1 MGAVAIVAI
10 VARRRRAMR
19 MLLLVHA
26 LRVDHGLLRKGADG
40 KARCFRSRACFRWQ
54 LRAPGRSSAAQHH
67 ALRGHRLAGARPRS
81 RFLLTK
87 PARTRT
93 RSVSCSARSGFVGL
107 VRGRQALQR

>member
-40 KARCFRSRACFRWQ
+40 RRA
-54 LRAPGRSSAAQHH
+54 ASD
-67 ALRGHRLAGARPRS
+67 RGHASDGNSELQGGAQ
-81 RFLLTK
+81 LLNTM
-87 PARTRT
+87 R
-93 RSVSCSARSGFVGL
+93 
-107 VRGRQALQR
+107 